1 MATGENSGTWGT
13 ITNTNLGTTLE
24 EAICRSVD
32 VAFSGDDVTLTA
44 SDSNGTQSFRN
55 LRLNL
60 TGTGS
65 AGISLIV
72 PDIEKNYIINNG
84 LSTDVDVKN
93 SSGGNVTIQ
102 AGKTNL
108 VYSTGSGVVDVVN
121 SLSTLVVEGTS
132 NLKGATTFSGGVSAA
147 SIVNIGGNVSV
158 AGTLTVGSEGVNTF
172 VNGDCIVASGM
183 EVGSVATFSSNVT
196 LGSVSNAVTSVNSQ
210 MEFNNNLR
218 EKTFLNTISATSTFN
233 YSLLG
238 GGILFNQSS
247 SASNFQLN
255 LQGDTSTTLNE
266 IMVTGETTT
275 FAMLNTNGPSAHYVT
290 AILIDGTTASPIYW
304 QGGSKPDAGNASS
317 IDSYSISITK
327 TGSAQYTTLASLT
340 QFGLDNY

>member
-32 VAFSGDDVTLTA
+32 VAFSGNDVTLTA
-44 SDSNGTQSFRN
+44 SNSNGTQSFRN

-93 SSGGNVTIQ
+93 SSGGNVTVQ

-121 SLSTLVVEGTS
+121 SLSTLVVEGSST
-132 NLKGATTFSGGVSAA
+132 LKGATTFSGGVSAA
-147 SIVNIGGNVSV
+147 SVVNIGGAISGASTLKVD
-158 AGTLTVGSEGVNTF
+158 GT
-172 VNGDCIVASGM
+172 
-183 EVGSVATFSSNVT
+183 ATFTSKVDMQ
-196 LGSVSNAVTSVNSQ
+196 GQVDVGNATADVAIINSQ
-210 MEFNNNLR
+210 VEFNNNLR
-218 EKTFLNTISATSTFN
+218 EQTLVSTASASGTIAL
-233 YSLLG
+233 SLLDTS
-238 GGILFNQSS
+238 ILFNTS
-247 SASNFQLN
+247 SAAANFQLN
-255 LQGDTSTTLNE
+255 IRGDASNAVADILA
-266 IMVTGETTT
+266 TGETTT
-275 FAMLNTNGPSAHYVT
+275 CAFMNTNGASAYYAT
-290 AILIDGTTASPIYW
+290 SIQIDGTTASPIYW
-304 QGGSKPDAGNASS
+304 QGGSKPDAGNTSA
-317 IDSYSISITK
+317 IDSYLISITR
-327 TGSAQYTTLASLT
+327 TAGTATYTTIASLT